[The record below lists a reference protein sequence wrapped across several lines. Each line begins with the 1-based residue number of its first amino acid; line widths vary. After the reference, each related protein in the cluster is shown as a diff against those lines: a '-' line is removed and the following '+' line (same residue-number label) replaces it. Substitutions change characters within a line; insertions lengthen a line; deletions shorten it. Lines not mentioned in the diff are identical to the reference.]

1 MLERIMD
8 LQILLYLMT
17 VLGTAGAIGMLAV
30 HLTYRRTL
38 RKTKATTNL
47 REKWLNLWK
56 TRDKLLN
63 RMNFL
68 VWIPSLLSTVCLGMS
83 LFFISR
89 IRDSRGLP
97 MSYLYIGTAVPIVLL
112 VFRQALDFSF
122 KEELV
127 MNSLADYILQA
138 RSCKENPPAARKYE
152 PVQAVQKTDPVFKE
166 EMVERIACKYPTDCG
181 DRKSFQQDAESGGGR
196 NHERNHPGV
205 YGITR
210 IFLVESGRIC
220 YTFDVKSGHCGN
232 RK

>member
-68 VWIPSLLSTVCLGMS
+68 VMDSITAIYCMS
-83 LFFISR
+83 GNVAF
-89 IRDSRGLP
+89 
-97 MSYLYIGTAVPIVLL
+97 YI
-112 VFRQALDFSF
+112 Q
-122 KEELV
+122 
-127 MNSLADYILQA
+127 
-138 RSCKENPPAARKYE
+138 NP
-152 PVQAVQKTDPVFKE
+152 
-166 EMVERIACKYPTDCG
+166 
-181 DRKSFQQDAESGGGR
+181 
-196 NHERNHPGV
+196 
-205 YGITR
+205 
-210 IFLVESGRIC
+210 
-220 YTFDVKSGHCGN
+220 
-232 RK
+232 

>member
-17 VLGTAGAIGMLAV
+17 VLGTAGAVGMLAV

-68 VWIPSLLSTVCLGMS
+68 VWIPSLLSTACLGVS
-83 LFFISR
+83 LFFVSR
-89 IRDSRGLP
+89 IRDSRGLS
-97 MSYLYIGTAVPIVLL
+97 MSYLYIGAAVPVVLL
-112 VFRQALDFSF
+112 VLRQALDFSF

-127 MNSLADYILQA
+127 MNSLADYILQVRSA
-138 RSCKENPPAARKYE
+138 RKENLPTARKYE
-152 PVQAVQKTDPVFKE
+152 TAESRQKADPILKE
-166 EMVERIACKYPTDCG
+166 EAVERIAASIRQTAATGSHFSKMLSPEEEEIM
-181 DRKSFQQDAESGGGR
+181 REIIREFME
-196 NHERNHPGV
+196 
-205 YGITR
+205 
-210 IFLVESGRIC
+210 
-220 YTFDVKSGHCGN
+220 
-232 RK
+232 

>member
-112 VFRQALDFSF
+112 VLRQALDFSF

-138 RSCKENPPAARKYE
+138 RSCKENPPAALSL
-152 PVQAVQKTDPVFKE
+152 
-166 EMVERIACKYPTDCG
+166 I
-181 DRKSFQQDAESGGGR
+181 
-196 NHERNHPGV
+196 H
-205 YGITR
+205 I
-210 IFLVESGRIC
+210 
-220 YTFDVKSGHCGN
+220 
-232 RK
+232 

>member
-17 VLGTAGAIGMLAV
+17 VLGAAGAVGMLAV

-68 VWIPSLLSTVCLGMS
+68 VWIPSLLSTACLGLS
-83 LFFISR
+83 LFFVSR
-89 IRDSRGLP
+89 IRDSRGLS
-97 MSYLYIGTAVPIVLL
+97 MSYLYIGAAVPVVLL
-112 VFRQALDFSF
+112 VLRQALDFSF

-127 MNSLADYILQA
+127 MNSLADYILQVRSA
-138 RSCKENPPAARKYE
+138 RKENLPTARKYE
-152 PVQAVQKTDPVFKE
+152 TPESRQKADPILKE
-166 EMVERIACKYPTDCG
+166 EAVERIAASIRQTAATGSHFSKMLSPEEEEIM
-181 DRKSFQQDAESGGGR
+181 REIIREFME
-196 NHERNHPGV
+196 
-205 YGITR
+205 
-210 IFLVESGRIC
+210 
-220 YTFDVKSGHCGN
+220 
-232 RK
+232 

>member
-112 VFRQALDFSF
+112 VLRQALDFSF

-166 EMVERIACKYPTDCG
+166 EMVERIAASIRQTAATGSHFSKMLSPEEEELM
-181 DRKSFQQDAESGGGR
+181 REIIREFME
-196 NHERNHPGV
+196 
-205 YGITR
+205 
-210 IFLVESGRIC
+210 
-220 YTFDVKSGHCGN
+220 
-232 RK
+232 

>member
-68 VWIPSLLSTVCLGMS
+68 VWIPSLLSLYVWECR
-83 LFFISR
+83 FF
-89 IRDSRGLP
+89 
-97 MSYLYIGTAVPIVLL
+97 LYPESVTAED
-112 VFRQALDFSF
+112 FR
-122 KEELV
+122 
-127 MNSLADYILQA
+127 
-138 RSCKENPPAARKYE
+138 
-152 PVQAVQKTDPVFKE
+152 
-166 EMVERIACKYPTDCG
+166 
-181 DRKSFQQDAESGGGR
+181 
-196 NHERNHPGV
+196 
-205 YGITR
+205 
-210 IFLVESGRIC
+210 
-220 YTFDVKSGHCGN
+220 
-232 RK
+232 